1 MAETATTQKTLTDL
15 LDILQ
20 EEHQAL
26 LAGQAG
32 TAGALLK
39 PKMEAMKA
47 FDTLMEN
54 PANLRGIPG
63 VQDLM
68 QRIVSL
74 SSENAALFS
83 AVRNGLNAAV
93 TRVGASA
100 STAYV
105 GAYTQSGE
113 KTAFSKAVGG
123 YAKKA

>member
-26 LAGQAG
+26 LAGQDG

>member
-1 MAETATTQKTLTDL
+1 MAETVTTQQTLTDL

-63 VQDLM
+63 IQDLM

-93 TRVGASA
+93 TRVSASA